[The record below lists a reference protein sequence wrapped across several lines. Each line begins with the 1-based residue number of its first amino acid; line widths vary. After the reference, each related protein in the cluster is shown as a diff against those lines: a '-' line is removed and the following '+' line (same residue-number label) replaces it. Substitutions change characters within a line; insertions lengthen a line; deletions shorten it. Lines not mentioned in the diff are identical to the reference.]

1 MYTIHFTQ
9 MDEIPLEDVT
19 WKSATTGW
27 EDICFGTN
35 LEGGPMELTVNGERT
50 QFNSGLGVHASSE
63 IVYDIEG
70 LGYDIFETYLGL
82 DWLGSIASD
91 GSESRG
97 EAGLRSGWT
106 TSRSTPPRS

>member
-1 MYTIHFTQ
+1 M
-9 MDEIPLEDVT
+9 E
-19 WKSATTGW
+19 SATTGW
-27 EDICFGTN
+27 GDICFGTN

-97 EAGLRSGWT
+97 EARFEIWVDNEQVY
-106 TSRSTPPRS
+106 TSPVMTQDTERNTSA